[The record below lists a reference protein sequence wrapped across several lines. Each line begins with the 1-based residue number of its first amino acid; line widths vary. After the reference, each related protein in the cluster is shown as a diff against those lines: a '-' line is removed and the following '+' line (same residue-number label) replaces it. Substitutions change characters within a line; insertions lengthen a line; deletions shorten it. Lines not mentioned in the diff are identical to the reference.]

1 MLVVGNGLLASKF
14 RSCNLPEDIIVIAS
28 GVSDSSEFRQSKFNR
43 EKELVLN
50 YAEQGR
56 VLIYFSSCSVE
67 LPEKMW
73 TPYIRH
79 KNSMESLIINNKLGL
94 VYRLPNVVGFG
105 GNDKTM
111 FNFLCSSIRNE
122 KEIIVRKNAKRSLID
137 VDDVVK
143 LVKYLVTLSMSK
155 KELTYDIVRV
165 VLPVQYSVIE
175 IIKTI
180 ENHYGKKAI
189 TSEGEADFLDVSKSL
204 IVENCIKNKVIKF
217 DNSYLLKLVKKYA

>member
-28 GVSDSSEFRQSKFNR
+28 GVSDSSEFRQSKFDR

-189 TSEGEADFLDVSKSL
+189 TSEGEDDFLDVSKSS

>member
-1 MLVVGNGLLASKF
+1 M
-14 RSCNLPEDIIVIAS
+14 
-28 GVSDSSEFRQSKFNR
+28 
-43 EKELVLN
+43 
-50 YAEQGR
+50 
-56 VLIYFSSCSVE
+56 
-67 LPEKMW
+67 
-73 TPYIRH
+73 
-79 KNSMESLIINNKLGL
+79 LIINNKLGL

-155 KELTYDIVRV
+155 KELSYDIARV

-175 IIKTI
+175 IINTI

-189 TSEGEADFLDVSKSL
+189 TSEGEDDFLDVSKSS

-217 DNSYLLKLVKKYA
+217 DNSYLFKLVQKYAWITL

>member
-28 GVSDSSEFRQSKFNR
+28 GVSDSSEFRQSKFDR

-155 KELTYDIVRV
+155 KELTYDIARV

-175 IIKTI
+175 IINTI

-189 TSEGEADFLDVSKSL
+189 TSEGEDDFLDVSKSS

>member
-28 GVSDSSEFRQSKFNR
+28 GVSDSSEFRQSKFDR

-50 YAEQGR
+50 HAEQGR

-111 FNFLCSSIRNE
+111 FNFLCSSIRNQ

>member
-28 GVSDSSEFRQSKFNR
+28 GVSDSSEFRQSKFDR

-155 KELTYDIVRV
+155 KELTYDIARV

-175 IIKTI
+175 IINTI

>member
-28 GVSDSSEFRQSKFNR
+28 GVSDSSEFRQSKFDR

>member
-14 RSCNLPEDIIVIAS
+14 RSCKLPENIIVIAS
-28 GVSDSSEFRQSKFNR
+28 GVSDSSEFRQSKFDR

-50 YAEQGR
+50 HAEQGR

-155 KELTYDIVRV
+155 KELSYDVVRV

-175 IIKTI
+175 IINTI

-189 TSEGEADFLDVSKSL
+189 TSEGETDFLDVSKSI

-217 DNSYLLKLVKKYA
+217 DNSYLFKLVKKYA

>member
-1 MLVVGNGLLASKF
+1 MLVVGNGLLANKF
-14 RSCNLPEDIIVIAS
+14 RSCNLPENIIVIAS
-28 GVSDSSEFRQSKFNR
+28 GVSDSSEFRQSKFDR

-50 YAEQGR
+50 HAEQGR

-155 KELTYDIVRV
+155 KELSYDIARV

-175 IIKTI
+175 IINTI

-189 TSEGEADFLDVSKSL
+189 TSEGEDDFLDVSKSS

-217 DNSYLLKLVKKYA
+217 DNSYLFKLVQKYA